1 MSLICE
7 SERWLRLAL
16 LMNEPPPKTACV
28 LDIREAR
35 ALTRREKM
43 KMQKTHVSLLLVF
56 GIWLALILGCSSF
69 RKAMTEKRAE
79 REGSPITIS
88 AEDLYKAYES
98 NAAEADKLYQGKI
111 VIVTGTVGT
120 TSTPDEG
127 MGRPAIILVDA
138 HQKPI
143 VNCFGFATD
152 NKEAISKLKT
162 GQKIS
167 VKGKCMGKV
176 ATDSPALEDSVLQ

>member
-1 MSLICE
+1 MKSHKTLFTLMLTLGL
-7 SERWLRLAL
+7 WL
-16 LMNEPPPKTACV
+16 
-28 LDIREAR
+28 
-35 ALTRREKM
+35 
-43 KMQKTHVSLLLVF
+43 
-56 GIWLALILGCSSF
+56 GLILGCSSM
-69 RKAMTEKRAE
+69 RKAVDEKRAE
-79 REGSPITIS
+79 REGPPITIS
-88 AEDLYKAYES
+88 AEDLSKAYES
-98 NAAEADKLYQGKI
+98 NEAEADKLYQGKI

-162 GQKIS
+162 GQKVS

-176 ATDSPALEDSVLQ
+176 MTDIPVLEDSVLQ